1 MSSANFAGVY
11 VINAPDVVAENF
23 DGRIVILNLA
33 TGHYF
38 SLEGLGG
45 RIWQLILDGYG
56 FEAISA
62 SVASRRPE
70 LVESAAAFLRRLIES
85 NLVRP
90 DLQARHVADEIAEA
104 WTGEEPRLI
113 VYDDL
118 AELIYADPIHDVDQ
132 QAGWPTRKTE

>member
-1 MSSANFAGVY
+1 MSSANFAGVH

-45 RIWQLILDGYG
+45 RIWELILDGYA
-56 FEAISA
+56 FAAISA

-90 DLQARHVADEIAEA
+90 DLRSGHVAEEIAEA
-104 WTGEEPRLI
+104 GTGEEPRLI

-118 AELIYADPIHDVDQ
+118 AELIYADPIHDVDER
-132 QAGWPTRKTE
+132 AGWPTRKAE